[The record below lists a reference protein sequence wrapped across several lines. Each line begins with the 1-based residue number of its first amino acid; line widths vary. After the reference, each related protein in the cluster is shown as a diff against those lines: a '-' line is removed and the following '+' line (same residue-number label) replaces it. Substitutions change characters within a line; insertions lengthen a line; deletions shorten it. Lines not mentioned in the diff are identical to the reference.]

1 MKTKILFPDNLHF
14 HKRGFKSLMELVEE
28 QSYEPIFITEHNN
41 LKALYGNYRDHKTMF
56 LKYYDELSDL
66 KLEELFEKTYFGVQI
81 FSLAKAEILSI
92 LMAKDNWLN
101 TDIPCDNCW
110 VFNKAFTEDKETLLL
125 NLSAVMFWLDFWK
138 SLIKKHKSINKCI
151 IFSGSLIY
159 AKTLSYLLQNTP
171 TRVFV
176 VEHFFSGNDY
186 YFEEKYTHIA
196 NNSDIGYRNI
206 YNKLLRKFNE
216 NDDVTKSKERVK
228 AINKFLLSNN
238 KNVTQPDRDEEDHS
252 FETDKPT
259 VLIIG
264 QVIND
269 FSIIET
275 KLPNIN
281 SLQVYLKLIKGLLEE
296 TDFNIIFKAHPWEKS
311 KINIRRSLTKDMLQS
326 YLMATFTEADQK
338 RVMIVED
345 FNLQQLLEKS
355 DFVTAFCSQALIEAA
370 YLGKKC
376 CQFGKAFFGNKGFTH
391 DFSNESELI
400 DALKDYNISGEL
412 TMDEYEKFMTFL
424 TIFYQFHS
432 VSIHE
437 SGKSMLK
444 TKMQKHALI
453 PVVQDKSQAI
463 ISPSQ
468 KIQEKALPLKSKES
482 KTLIH
487 LNEIGSAPLKKK
499 IIENLIV
506 RVSSE
511 KKVEKFKS
519 NPKKFFDDSNYL
531 LVKLFGKIY
540 YFFVKY

>member
-14 HKRGFKSLMELVEE
+14 HKRGFKSLMELVED
-28 QSYEPIFITEHNN
+28 QSYESIFIADHNN
-41 LKALYGNYRDHKTMF
+41 LKALYGNYCDYKTMF
-56 LKYYDELSDL
+56 LKYYDDL
-66 KLEELFEKTYFGVQI
+66 AALKPEELFEKTYFGTSI
-81 FSLAKAEILSI
+81 FSLAKAEMLSL
-92 LMAKDNWLN
+92 LMPKENWLN
-101 TDIPCDNCW
+101 TDISCDDYW
-110 VFNKAFTEDKETLLL
+110 VFSKAFNEDKEALLL
-125 NLSAVMFWLDFWK
+125 NLSVAMFWFDFWK
-138 SLIKKHKSINKCI
+138 SLIKKHKSLNECI

-196 NNSDIGYRNI
+196 NNCDIGFKNVYS
-206 YNKLLRKFNE
+206 KLLREFYE
-216 NDDVTKSKERVK
+216 NDNITKSKERTK

-238 KNVTQPDRDEEDHS
+238 KNVSQPDRDEENYG
-252 FETDKPT
+252 FNVDKPT
-259 VLIIG
+259 LLIIG

-281 SLQVYLKLIKGLLEE
+281 SFQVYLKLIKGVLEE
-296 TDFNIIFKAHPWEKS
+296 TDFNIVFKAHPWEKS

-345 FNLQQLLEKS
+345 FNLQQLIEKS

-370 YLGKKC
+370 FLGKKC
-376 CQFGKAFFGNKGFTH
+376 CQFGKAFFGHKGFTH
-391 DFSNESELI
+391 DFTDVAELI

-424 TIFYQFHS
+424 TVFYQFYS
-432 VSIHE
+432 VSIHQ
-437 SGKSMLK
+437 SGKFILK

-453 PVVQDKSQAI
+453 PIVQDKLQANL
-463 ISPSQ
+463 SPSQ
-468 KIQEKALPLKSKES
+468 KTQEKDLLLESKEQS
-482 KTLIH
+482 TVIH
-487 LNEIGSAPLKKK
+487 LNEIGSAPFKKE
-499 IIENLIV
+499 IIENFIV
-506 RVSSE
+506 RFLSE
-511 KKVEKFKS
+511 KKVKKFRS
-519 NPKKFFDDSNYL
+519 NPRKFFDDSSYL
-531 LVKLFGKIY
+531 LVRLFGKIY
-540 YFFVKY
+540 